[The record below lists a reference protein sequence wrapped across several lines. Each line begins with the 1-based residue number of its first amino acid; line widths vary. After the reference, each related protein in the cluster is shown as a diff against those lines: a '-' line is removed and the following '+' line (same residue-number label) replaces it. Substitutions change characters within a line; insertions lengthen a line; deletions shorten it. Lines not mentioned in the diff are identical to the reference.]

1 MMSLPCDHSN
11 PPSHSRN
18 KKNNLN
24 KIEQFLD
31 RLKVKMCKERIDTV
45 QLVGS
50 HCVSV
55 FVRAC
60 VHVAVRPPLLFV
72 VAYVHCYHIITI
84 IVVSL

>member
-1 MMSLPCDHSN
+1 
-11 PPSHSRN
+11 
-18 KKNNLN
+18 
-24 KIEQFLD
+24 
-31 RLKVKMCKERIDTV
+31 MCKERIGTV